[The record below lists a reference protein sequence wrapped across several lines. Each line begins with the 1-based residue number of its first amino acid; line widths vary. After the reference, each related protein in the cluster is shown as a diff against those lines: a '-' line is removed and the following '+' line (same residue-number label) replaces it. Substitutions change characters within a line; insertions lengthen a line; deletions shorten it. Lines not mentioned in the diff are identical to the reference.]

1 METLALKT
9 RITLLWVLMVAA
21 DLAHSILVVWEP
33 GGQARMIS
41 RLEVMGAG
49 GMLFEAA
56 FSLIPLWM
64 AFLTMTIRDP
74 WNRWS
79 NLVLGAAFTLLNI
92 FHFFLC
98 GVPLIEGGPVTQ
110 PTAHHMLLVG
120 STVVA
125 TALIAWYAW
134 KWPRAAD

>member
-9 RITLLWVLMVAA
+9 RIALLWVLMVAA

-33 GGQARMIS
+33 GGQTKMIS
-41 RLEVMGAG
+41 RLEAMGAG
-49 GMLFEAA
+49 GMLFEAT

-64 AFLTMTIRDP
+64 AFVTMTIRDP

-79 NLVLGAAFTLLNI
+79 NLVLGIAFTLLNI

-98 GVPLIEGGPVTQ
+98 GVPLIQGGPVSE
-110 PTAHHMLLVG
+110 PAAHHILLVG

-134 KWPRAAD
+134 KWPTAAD